1 MVDVDVKRGASDD
14 DDNDDDGDDD
24 NDDDGDDHDDEE
36 DHLQNSGLSSLWFKR
51 NFYSRKRISRQ

>member
-24 NDDDGDDHDDEE
+24 GDGDDHDDEE

-51 NFYSRKRISRQ
+51 NFYSQKRISRQ